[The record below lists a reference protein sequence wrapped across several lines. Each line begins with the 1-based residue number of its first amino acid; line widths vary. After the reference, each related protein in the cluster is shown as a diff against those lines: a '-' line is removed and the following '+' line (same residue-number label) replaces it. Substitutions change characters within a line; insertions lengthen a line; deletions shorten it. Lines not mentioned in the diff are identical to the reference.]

1 MANNNQRL
9 EEQIKQDRFRNFNVL
24 LYPDTTSYNYNDV
37 IFKLNEYKYFAY
49 IEHKPETDE
58 KKEHTHLFIHLDN
71 ACTKSSIANNL
82 GIPQNFVQETKSV
95 RSSCRYLTHIDYPDK
110 IQYDYNQVHI
120 STMFERRFKKNFEDL
135 ETEEQIIN
143 NIFEFIDTLHHDYHY
158 DYAVRVLIQWIN
170 LNVYDTI
177 FKRYRSEFLVYLK
190 STY

>member
-1 MANNNQRL
+1 MSKNKQRL
-9 EEQIKQDRFRNFNVL
+9 EEQIKQDRFRNFNIL
-24 LYPDTTSYNYNDV
+24 LYKDTTSYNYKDV
-37 IFKLNEYKYFAY
+37 IFKLNEYKYYAY

-71 ACTKSSIANNL
+71 ACTILAVANNL
-82 GIPQNFVQETKSV
+82 GIPKNFVQETKSV

-110 IQYDYNQVHI
+110 IQYDYKDVHI
-120 STMFERRFKKNFEDL
+120 STMFERKFKKNFEDL

-143 NIFEFIDTLHHDYHY
+143 NIFDFIDNLHY
-158 DYAVRVLIQWIN
+158 DYTYNYAMRVLIQWVN

-177 FKRYRSEFLVYLK
+177 FKRYRSEFLDYLK

>member
-37 IFKLNEYKYFAY
+37 IFKLNEYKFYAW

-71 ACTKSSIANNL
+71 ACTKSAIANNL
-82 GIPQNFVQETKSV
+82 GIPQNFVQETKNV

-110 IQYDYNQVHI
+110 IQYDYNDVHI
-120 STMFERRFKKNFEDL
+120 STMFERKFKKNFEDL

-143 NIFEFIDTLHHDYHY
+143 NIFEFIDNLHY
-158 DYAVRVLIQWIN
+158 DYNYYYAMRVLIQWIN

-177 FKRYRSEFLVYLK
+177 FKRYRDEFLDYLK

>member
-1 MANNNQRL
+1 MSKNNQRL
-9 EEQIKQDRFRNFNVL
+9 EEQIKQDRFRNFNIL
-24 LYPDTTSYNYNDV
+24 LYKDTTSYKYSDV
-37 IFKLNEYKYFAY
+37 IFKLNEYKYYAY

-71 ACTKSSIANNL
+71 ACTISAVANNL
-82 GIPQNFVQETKSV
+82 GIPKNFVQETKSV

-110 IQYDYNQVHI
+110 IQYDYKDVHI
-120 STMFERRFKKNFEDL
+120 STLFERKFKKNFEDL

-143 NIFEFIDTLHHDYHY
+143 NIFEFIDNLHFDYTY
-158 DYAVRVLIQWIN
+158 NYAMRVLIQWVN

-177 FKRYRSEFLVYLK
+177 FKRYRTEFLDYLK

>member
-1 MANNNQRL
+1 MSKNNQRL
-9 EEQIKQDRFRNFNVL
+9 EEQIKQDRFRNFNIL
-24 LYPDTTSYNYNDV
+24 LYKDTTSYKYSDV
-37 IFKLNEYKYFAY
+37 IFKLNEYKYYAY

-71 ACTKSSIANNL
+71 ACTLSAVANNL
-82 GIPQNFVQETKSV
+82 GIPKNFVQETKSV

-110 IQYDYNQVHI
+110 IQYDYKDVHI
-120 STMFERRFKKNFEDL
+120 STLFERKFKKNFEDL

-143 NIFEFIDTLHHDYHY
+143 NIFEFIDNLHFDYTY
-158 DYAVRVLIQWIN
+158 NYAMRVLIQWVN

-177 FKRYRSEFLVYLK
+177 FKRYRTEFLDYLK

>member
-1 MANNNQRL
+1 MSKNKQRL

-24 LYPDTTSYNYNDV
+24 LYKDTTSYKYSDV
-37 IFKLNEYKYFAY
+37 IFKLNEYKYYAY
-49 IEHKPETDE
+49 IEHKPESDE

-71 ACTKSSIANNL
+71 ACTVSAVANNL
-82 GIPQNFVQETKSV
+82 GIPKNFVQETKSV

-110 IQYDYNQVHI
+110 IQYDYKDVHI
-120 STMFERRFKKNFEDL
+120 STLFERKFKKNFEDL

-143 NIFEFIDTLHHDYHY
+143 NIFEFIDNLHFDYTY
-158 DYAVRVLIQWIN
+158 NYAMRVLIQWVN

-177 FKRYRSEFLVYLK
+177 FKRYRSEFLDYLK

>member
-1 MANNNQRL
+1 MSKNKQRL

-24 LYPDTTSYNYNDV
+24 LYKDTTSYNYKDV
-37 IFKLNEYKYFAY
+37 IFKLNEYKYYAY

-71 ACTKSSIANNL
+71 ACTISAVANNL
-82 GIPQNFVQETKSV
+82 GIPKNFVQETKSV
-95 RSSCRYLTHIDYPDK
+95 RSSCRYLTHIDYPNK
-110 IQYDYNQVHI
+110 IQYDYKDVHI
-120 STMFERRFKKNFEDL
+120 STMFERKFKKNFEDL

-143 NIFEFIDTLHHDYHY
+143 NIFEFIDNLHFDYTY
-158 DYAVRVLIQWIN
+158 NYAMRVLIQWVN

-177 FKRYRSEFLVYLK
+177 FKRYRSEFLDYLK

>member
-1 MANNNQRL
+1 MPKNQQRL
-9 EEQIKQDRFRNFNVL
+9 EEAIKKDRFRNFNVL

-37 IFKLNEYKYFAY
+37 IFKLNEYKYYAF
-49 IEHKPETDE
+49 IEHRPENDE
-58 KKEHTHLFIHLDN
+58 KKPHTHLFIHLDN
-71 ACTKSSIANNL
+71 ACTKSAIANNL

-110 IQYDYNQVHI
+110 IQYDYNDINI
-120 STMFERRFKKNFEDL
+120 STMFERKFKKNFEDL

-143 NIFEFIDTLHHDYHY
+143 NIFEFIDNLHFDYNY
-158 DYAVRVLIQWIN
+158 NYAMRVLIQWIN

-177 FKRYRSEFLVYLK
+177 FKRYRSEFLDYLK

>member
-1 MANNNQRL
+1 MSKNNQLL

-24 LYPDTTSYNYNDV
+24 LYPDTESYNYNDV
-37 IFKLNEYKYFAY
+37 IFKLNEYKYYAW
-49 IEHKPETDE
+49 IEHKPESDE
-58 KKEHTHLFIHLDN
+58 KKEHIHLFIHLDN
-71 ACTKSSIANNL
+71 ACTKSAIANNL

-110 IQYDYNQVHI
+110 IQYDYKDVHI
-120 STMFERRFKKNFEDL
+120 STLFERKFKKNFEDL

-143 NIFEFIDTLHHDYHY
+143 NIFEFIDDLHFNYQY
-158 DYAVRVLIQWIN
+158 NYAMRVLIQWVN

-177 FKRYRSEFLVYLK
+177 FKRYRSEFLDYLK

>member
-37 IFKLNEYKYFAY
+37 IFKLNEYKYYAW

-71 ACTKSSIANNL
+71 ACTKSAIANNL

-110 IQYDYNQVHI
+110 IQYNYNDVHI
-120 STMFERRFKKNFEDL
+120 STMFERKFKKNFEDL

-143 NIFEFIDTLHHDYHY
+143 NIFEFIYNLHYDYHY
-158 DYAVRVLIQWIN
+158 DYAIRVLIQWIN

-177 FKRYRSEFLVYLK
+177 FKRYRSEFLIYLK

>member
-1 MANNNQRL
+1 MSKNKQRL
-9 EEQIKQDRFRNFNVL
+9 EEQIKQDRFRNFNIL
-24 LYPDTTSYNYNDV
+24 LYKDTTSYKYKDV
-37 IFKLNEYKYFAY
+37 IFKLNEFKYYAY

-71 ACTKSSIANNL
+71 ACTISAVANNL
-82 GIPQNFVQETKSV
+82 GIPKNFVQETKSV

-110 IQYDYNQVHI
+110 IQYDYKDVHI
-120 STMFERRFKKNFEDL
+120 STMFERKFKKNFEDL

-143 NIFEFIDTLHHDYHY
+143 NIFEFIDNLHFDYTY
-158 DYAVRVLIQWIN
+158 NYAMRVLIQWVN

-177 FKRYRSEFLVYLK
+177 FKRYRSEFLDYLK

>member
-1 MANNNQRL
+1 MPKNKQRL

-24 LYPDTTSYNYNDV
+24 LYKDTTSYKYSDV
-37 IFKLNEYKYFAY
+37 IFKLNEYKYYAY

-71 ACTKSSIANNL
+71 ACTVSAVANNL
-82 GIPQNFVQETKSV
+82 GIPKNFVQETKSV

-110 IQYDYNQVHI
+110 IQYDYKDVYI
-120 STMFERRFKKNFEDL
+120 STLFERKFKKNFEDL
-135 ETEEQIIN
+135 ESEEQIIN
-143 NIFEFIDTLHHDYHY
+143 NIFEFIDNLHFDYTY
-158 DYAVRVLIQWIN
+158 NYAMRVLIQWVN

-177 FKRYRSEFLVYLK
+177 FKRYRSEFLDYLK

>member
-1 MANNNQRL
+1 MPKNKQRL
-9 EEQIKQDRFRNFNVL
+9 EEQIKQDRFRNFNIL
-24 LYPDTTSYNYNDV
+24 LYKDTTSYKYKDV
-37 IFKLNEYKYFAY
+37 IFKLNEYKYYAY

-71 ACTKSSIANNL
+71 ACTISAVANNL
-82 GIPQNFVQETKSV
+82 GIPKNFVQETKSV

-110 IQYDYNQVHI
+110 IQYDYKDVHI
-120 STMFERRFKKNFEDL
+120 STLFERKFKKNFEDL

-143 NIFEFIDTLHHDYHY
+143 NIFEFIDNLHY
-158 DYAVRVLIQWIN
+158 DYTYNYAMRVLIQWVN

-177 FKRYRSEFLVYLK
+177 FKRYRSEFLDYLK